1 MNKTL
6 LLVIC
11 DFLLLNLLALTRWEK
26 PPEPPPATQQATPA
40 QTAQQVVQEDLVGA
54 LRSTLEEERSARD
67 VLGEQLQTTQSEL
80 QRREETLAERERRMA
95 ALAADLEKKAAEARQ
110 LGERVADSQAAI
122 SQLSDRLTQSAAEAA
137 TKRAQAEQL
146 AKELQERQVAAERL
160 AQQVTSLEQ
169 ERTQAQ
175 QQIQSLNT
183 QFEVANTE
191 RVMLRESVDTLR
203 TQVGAEREEK
213 VRLQEQTG
221 KLAEGV
227 TQLAESSAGLRQEI
241 RSNTPLNAN
250 TLFSDFSANRV
261 DAVFRSARDNIFG
274 AVTRNY
280 DTRTILVSNGTDV
293 FALFHVND
301 TAATFRENP
310 ADWREIEGRISAG
323 SRQLSVERLR
333 FLVIDPRV
341 AVVRI
346 DPAIASSFG
355 VRIYPTAVEPFK
367 FSEAV
372 IISQGGK
379 FYGEVEFKLD
389 AQTPGYVKMKTRIF
403 SSLFGEFSPS
413 AGDVVLS
420 KTGEL
425 LGMMVNDS
433 YCVLIDNFAGAAEL
447 PFGAALTDLKT
458 SEVISRQR
466 DRVLRMPLR
475 LQ

>member
-6 LLVIC
+6 LLIIC

-26 PPEPPPATQQATPA
+26 PPEEPPPPSQASPA

-54 LRSTLEEERSARD
+54 LRATLEEERSVRTE
-67 VLGEQLQTTQSEL
+67 LSEEL
-80 QRREETLAERERRMA
+80 QQREETLAERERRMA
-95 ALAADLEKKAAEARQ
+95 ALSSDLEKKAQEARQ
-110 LGERVADSQAAI
+110 LSERVADSQVTVA
-122 SQLSDRLTQSAAEAA
+122 QLSDRLTQTAAEAA

-146 AKELQERQVAAERL
+146 AKELAEKQAAAERL
-160 AQQVTSLEQ
+160 AQQVSTLEQ
-169 ERTQAQ
+169 EKTQAH
-175 QQIQSLNT
+175 QQIQTLNT
-183 QFEVANTE
+183 QVQVANTE
-191 RVMLRESVDTLR
+191 RVMLRETMETLR
-203 TQVGAEREEK
+203 TQVTEEREEK
-213 VRLQEQTG
+213 LKLQEQTG

-227 TQLAESSAGLRQEI
+227 TQLAENSAGI
-241 RSNTPLNAN
+241 REEMRASQPLNAN

-261 DAVFRSARDNIFG
+261 QATFRSARENLFG
-274 AVTRNY
+274 PVTRNY
-280 DTRTILVSNGTDV
+280 DARTILVSDGADV
-293 FALFHVND
+293 FALLHVND
-301 TAATFRENP
+301 TAATFRESP
-310 ADWREIEGRISAG
+310 ADWREIEGRIAAG
-323 SRQLSVERLR
+323 SRQLAVERLR

-341 AVVRI
+341 VVVKI
-346 DPAIASSFG
+346 DPTIAAGFG
-355 VRIYPTAVEPFK
+355 VRIYPTAAEPFK

-389 AQTPGYVKMKTRIF
+389 PQTPGYVKMKTRIF

-425 LGMMVNDS
+425 LGLMVTDS

-447 PFGAALTDLKT
+447 PFGTSLLELKT
-458 SEVISRQR
+458 SEILARQK
-466 DRVLRMPLR
+466 DRVLRMPVR